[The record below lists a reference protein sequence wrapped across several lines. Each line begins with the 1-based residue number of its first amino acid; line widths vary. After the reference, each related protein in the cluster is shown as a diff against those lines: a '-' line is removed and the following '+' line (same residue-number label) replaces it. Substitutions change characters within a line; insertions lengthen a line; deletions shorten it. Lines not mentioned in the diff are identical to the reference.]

1 MPGAAGVHP
10 SSDCSKLGDEDKYH
24 QERGKLRG
32 LQETQ
37 MEVSD
42 EGHSEGSFI
51 FTIYRDRVTSLRKY
65 ELLAIT
71 NLFGFV
77 FFPLVQPCKTQ
88 SCKIPPPPKAKVSS

>member
-1 MPGAAGVHP
+1 MPGAADVHH
-10 SSDCSKLGDEDKYH
+10 SSDCSKLGAKDKYH
-24 QERGKLRG
+24 EERGKLMG

-37 MEVSD
+37 IEVSD

-51 FTIYRDRVTSLRKY
+51 FTIYKDRVTSLRKY

-77 FFPLVQPCKTQ
+77 VFPFSATL
-88 SCKIPPPPKAKVSS
+88 